1 MADTI
6 TSTDVGLK
14 ENEEDDRGHGL
25 FGFNVLSRAN
35 RWAQPITYM
44 DVHECDG
51 FTVCYI
57 ISFTLILIYVIVE
70 NFKIQL
76 KLVNDFMKEQ
86 MYYLPNLHHIYDK

>member
-1 MADTI
+1 MVDTI

-25 FGFNVLSRAN
+25 FGFNVFSRAN
-35 RWAQPITYM
+35 RWAQPITYI

-57 ISFTLILIYVIVE
+57 ISFTLFGSDICYGLTFSE
-70 NFKIQL
+70 DGPSWFCS
-76 KLVNDFMKEQ
+76 
-86 MYYLPNLHHIYDK
+86 

>member
-1 MADTI
+1 MILVLIYFVADTI

-25 FGFNVLSRAN
+25 FGFNVFSRAN
-35 RWAQPITYM
+35 RWAQPITYI

-57 ISFTLILIYVIVE
+57 ISFTLILIHVIVD
-70 NFKIQL
+70 NFKRQL
-76 KLVNDFMKEQ
+76 KS
-86 MYYLPNLHHIYDK
+86 